1 MKYAILTVTTLF
13 LFAIYGCNTGEMQQE
28 LNEVDSLYQEVER
41 ITVNLEN
48 YDAEMLA
55 KKSKEAKDQ
64 LDFISKKWPRQDS
77 LNRATAA
84 FLGDYKANKKALG
97 FFAEQIERMERECEY
112 SLKQLDGLRNDIVNG
127 VHTKEDLTTYL
138 EDEKRATSVLMEGDS
153 TLAVKYDK
161 IIKRHNGLKT
171 KVDSVILD
179 MNKRGIR

>member
-1 MKYAILTVTTLF
+1 MKYTILTVTTLF
-13 LFAIYGCNTGEMQQE
+13 LFAFYGCNTGEMQQE

-41 ITVNLEN
+41 ITMNLAN
-48 YDAEMLA
+48 YDADVLV
-55 KKSKEAKDQ
+55 KKSKEAKEQ
-64 LDFISKKWPRQDS
+64 LDFISKKWPREDS
-77 LNRATAA
+77 LSRATAA

-112 SLKQLDGLRNDIVNG
+112 SLKQLDGLRNDIVNDI
-127 VHTKEDLTTYL
+127 HTPEELANYL
-138 EDEKRATSVLMEGDS
+138 EDEKNATDVLMKGDS
-153 TLAVKYDK
+153 TLTLKYDK